1 MTVDPDRYRRW
12 FEESSG
18 DSVLLAAATVILL
31 RDRPGGPEVLMMRRS
46 SKIAFGGMWVFPGGR
61 LDPEDYPPSDPE
73 DVFAASH
80 TAAVREAKEEADLD
94 LDPGALVR
102 FSHWTP
108 PPIAPK
114 RYATWFF
121 VADAPMAD
129 VTVDDGEIT
138 DHAWMTPSAAL
149 ARRHE
154 LEIELAPPTFVTLTE
169 LAGCRSVDDAI
180 CLATEREPP
189 FYETRIYR
197 GDAGPVAI
205 WAGDVGYESGD
216 LDAPGHRHR
225 LVMASDRWELL
236 RD

>member
-12 FEESSG
+12 FEENSEG
-18 DSVLLAAATVILL
+18 SVLLAAATVVLL
-31 RDRPGGPEVLMMRRS
+31 RDRPSGPEVLMMRRS

-61 LDPEDYPPSDPE
+61 LDPEDYPPSDLD

-80 TAAVREAKEEADLD
+80 AAAVREAKEEADLE
-94 LDPGALVR
+94 LDPSRLVR

-121 VADAPMAD
+121 VADAPVAD
-129 VTVDDGEIT
+129 VTIDDGEIT
-138 DHAWMTPSAAL
+138 DHDWMTPSEAL
-149 ARRHE
+149 SRRDA

-169 LAGCRSVDDAI
+169 LAGCRSVDEAI
-180 CLATEREPP
+180 RLAADRDPP

-197 GDAGPVAI
+197 SDEGPVAM
-205 WAGDVGYESGD
+205 WAGDAGYESGD
-216 LDAPGHRHR
+216 LDAPGPRHR
-225 LVMASDRWELL
+225 LVMASERWELL
-236 RD
+236 ND